1 MSDTNRLS
9 TIREEILH
17 CQKCPLAKGRKNA
30 VPGEGPSSVDIMF
43 IGEGPGYH
51 ENQQGKPF
59 VGQAG
64 MFLDELLASADLKRE
79 DVFITNV
86 VKCRPPENRDPMPEE
101 LTACAH
107 YLDEQIALLDPKVIV
122 TLGRFSMA
130 KFIENGRISQ
140 IHGKSHKVGK
150 RLIVTMYHPAA
161 ALHQPALR
169 PALVEDFSKLR
180 HLLGKEEPVQPKAA
194 VPATLKVEAPII
206 DRKSV
211 KKQEKPDLPEQLSR
225 I

>member
-1 MSDTNRLS
+1 MSETNRLN

-17 CQKCPLAKGRKNA
+17 CQNCPLSKGRKNA
-30 VPGEGPSSVDIMF
+30 VPGEGPASVDIMF

-51 ENQQGKPF
+51 ENEQGKPF

-64 MFLDELLASADLKRE
+64 MFLDELLTAADLKRE

-86 VKCRPPENRDPMPEE
+86 VKCRPPSNRDPMPEE
-101 LTACAH
+101 LAACAH
-107 YLDEQIALLDPKVIV
+107 YLDEQIALLNPKVIV

-130 KFIENGRISQ
+130 KFIENGKISQ
-140 IHGKSHKVGK
+140 IHVKSQKVGN

-169 PALVEDFSKLR
+169 PALVEDFSKLPL
-180 HLLGKEEPVQPKAA
+180 LLGKAAPVHPKAA
-194 VPATLKVEAPII
+194 EPAQPKVEPPAY
-206 DRKSV
+206 DRKSG
-211 KKQEKPDLPEQLSR
+211 KKQEKPDLPEQLSLF
-225 I
+225 